1 MLTSTFHS
9 NSNFDGY
16 SFFVYCLRLV
26 VSNQTFP
33 TRFDVL
39 MGFLRLKRLKQFCL
53 HFRSARPSVY
63 VPLYILVTVVTS
75 LHLAILSDECRTSCA
90 VRN

>member
-9 NSNFDGY
+9 NFNGY

-33 TRFDVL
+33 TRFDDFFL
-39 MGFLRLKRLKQFCL
+39 NGFSTAKTF
-53 HFRSARPSVY
+53 FVYISAQPAHLSMCH
-63 VPLYILVTVVTS
+63 YIYW
-75 LHLAILSDECRTSCA
+75 
-90 VRN
+90 

>member
-9 NSNFDGY
+9 NFNGY

-33 TRFDVL
+33 TRLDVFFSFFFL
-39 MGFLRLKRLKQFCL
+39 NGFSTAKTFFVYISAQPARLSMC
-53 HFRSARPSVY
+53 H
-63 VPLYILVTVVTS
+63 YIY
-75 LHLAILSDECRTSCA
+75 
-90 VRN
+90 

>member
-9 NSNFDGY
+9 NFNGY

-33 TRFDVL
+33 TRFDVFYN
-39 MGFLRLKRLKQFCL
+39 GFSTAKTVKTFFVYISAQPTRLSMCQ
-53 HFRSARPSVY
+53 
-63 VPLYILVTVVTS
+63 YIY
-75 LHLAILSDECRTSCA
+75 
-90 VRN
+90 

>member
-1 MLTSTFHS
+1 MLASTFHS

-39 MGFLRLKRLKQFCL
+39 MGFLRLKRLKHFLFTFPLSPPICL
-53 HFRSARPSVY
+53 CATIY
-63 VPLYILVTVVTS
+63 TS
-75 LHLAILSDECRTSCA
+75 NGCNFIAFGNFIG
-90 VRN
+90 

>member
-9 NSNFDGY
+9 NFNGY

-33 TRFDVL
+33 IRFDVL
-39 MGFLRLKRLKQFCL
+39 MGFLRLKRLK
-53 HFRSARPSVY
+53 HFLFTFPLSPPVY
-63 VPLYILVTVVTS
+63 VPLYVLVTLVTS
-75 LHLAILSDECRTSCA
+75 LLLAVLSDE
-90 VRN
+90 